1 MAVDRK
7 ACEACGKPFP
17 AHKLRKR
24 PRFCNH
30 HCLSAWYSTKFEGID
45 HLLIEAYE
53 SGCSTKEIA
62 KRFNLSYTQVRGRLL
77 KLGITF
83 RTVAQAAKLAAP
95 KISKIH
101 KGKKHR
107 PHTEE
112 AKKKMSL
119 AKAGKGKGQTRKPSG
134 YIAITMGSNKGR
146 SLHDVIVEQR
156 IGRRLLPNEIV
167 HHDDED
173 RGNND
178 PSNLILM
185 TRDEHA
191 RLHRRRRSERRLKSQ
206 LSLDLTT

>member
-1 MAVDRK
+1 MNVTRK

-30 HCLSAWYSTKFEGID
+30 QCLSAWYSAKFEGID
-45 HLLIEAYE
+45 HLLIEEYE

-77 KLGITF
+77 KLGVTF

-112 AKKKMSL
+112 AKRKMSL
-119 AKAGKGKGQTRKPSG
+119 ARKDKGKGQSRKPSG
-134 YIAITMGSNKGR
+134 YIGITMGPNKGR
-146 SLHDVIVEQR
+146 SVHDIIVEQR

-185 TRDEHA
+185 TRAEHS
-191 RLHRRRRSERRLKSQ
+191 RMHRRREAERRMQNQ
-206 LSLDLTT
+206 LSLNLTI